1 MGIPHLIPSAAIMPA
16 QSSTL
21 GIILLFNCT
30 LYRPRA
36 FPLSRLSFSKPYCQV
51 PTDSK
56 SSLRILT
63 HRYLSSVAKMADR
76 YKLIYTVPASHLV
89 ATKDAVFK
97 TGAGVYDEGKY
108 VQVAFELTGQGQF
121 MPVAAAGVDPH
132 AGTVDQL
139 ERVLEYRV
147 EILCAGRDI
156 AKAAVVALK
165 STHPYEVPAY
175 EVYKLE
181 DM

>member
-1 MGIPHLIPSAAIMPA
+1 
-16 QSSTL
+16 
-21 GIILLFNCT
+21 
-30 LYRPRA
+30 
-36 FPLSRLSFSKPYCQV
+36 
-51 PTDSK
+51 
-56 SSLRILT
+56 
-63 HRYLSSVAKMADR
+63 MADR

-121 MPVAAAGVDPH
+121 MPVAAAGAVPH
-132 AGTVDQL
+132 TGAVDQL

-147 EILCAGRDI
+147 EILCVGRDV
-156 AKAAVVALK
+156 AKAAVAALK
-165 STHPYEVPAY
+165 SAHPYEVPAY

-181 DM
+181 DI